1 VAQEPIFE
9 AARILGARIR
19 ARRAELGISQ
29 EGLDA
34 RTGVHWSYLGQVE
47 RGQRNPSLR
56 NLLRIAAGLEI
67 DLAELVRGLPAPP
80 EHDDDGDEGT
90 PARRPRR
97 G

>member
-1 VAQEPIFE
+1 MPEPIFE
-9 AARILGARIR
+9 AAAMLGARIR
-19 ARRAELGISQ
+19 ARRGELGISQ
-29 EGLDA
+29 ENLDA

-56 NLLRIAAGLEI
+56 NLLRIAAGLEL
-67 DLAELVRGLPAPP
+67 DPGELVRGLPAPP
-80 EHDDDGDEGT
+80 QEENDGEP

>member
-1 VAQEPIFE
+1 MAQDPIFE
-9 AARILGARIR
+9 AARILGERIR

-56 NLLRIAAGLEI
+56 NLLRIAEGLQI
-67 DLAELVRGLPAPP
+67 DPGDLVKGLPAPP
-80 EHDDDGDEGT
+80 ADDADDEHA
-90 PARRPRR
+90 PRRRPRR
-97 G
+97 A